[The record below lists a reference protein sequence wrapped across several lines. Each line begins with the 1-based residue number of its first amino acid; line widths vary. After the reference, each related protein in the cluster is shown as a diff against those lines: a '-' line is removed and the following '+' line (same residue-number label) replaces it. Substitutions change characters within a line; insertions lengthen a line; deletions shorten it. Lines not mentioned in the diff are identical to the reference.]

1 LQPADLLLPFDSS
14 AAPNMIA
21 RRMSSTDQETVFPH
35 TDDWALRDG
44 RRPRRLA
51 WGLRLVGALLVAGVS
66 HGIAL
71 AAGRV
76 EPISGDWSFSG
87 QAPVKVRRAEASS
100 SLSEQYAPERIC
112 DGNRRNTKWVSPVRP
127 TTTAPQWVTLSLAGG
142 PRSVTS
148 VAVFGERIDNDGIID
163 ADIQVKT
170 GGEFKTVATVRD
182 ATSAAWLA
190 QFEAITTD
198 EVRLLVLR
206 SGGPTDHTDVYE
218 IEVYGNPPSDAEL
231 RVRLSEAL
239 KGLQQAVTVGGDPA
253 ASAASGATSIPAQL
267 RAAWGRATNC
277 LKELSGRQTDWATA
291 PRAVLTHDLDEAEE
305 AVAAIERTR
314 VRLAQRAAGASR
326 RADLLARVRATGRG
340 LAATTGAATEAS
352 TPGGVLTN
360 SAMTVWL
367 EPDGLQWNAVWHDP
381 VPVVL
386 AGIGFS
392 VEVDGTNVVAR
403 PAKALSRRFQDELGE
418 GVRLVQ
424 IWEQG
429 GVAIARELRLYSNC
443 DVLSIAGRIVNSG
456 ATEIHLGTANLLNVS
471 DQGGWDL
478 GSTWEAPAAVYIQSH
493 SLLRSKP
500 FATPGGGGSGA
511 TQNYGSSGVLA
522 LACREPN
529 VALVAGYLRAD
540 EASPDLTADFRVD
553 EGGTSLSAASRFM
566 GRVLRP
572 GETIELNRVYL
583 AAGTDA
589 FQALE
594 AYGEALAL
602 CGPHPARTGPTGLWC
617 SWYAHRMGMTEEK
630 VLANAAVA
638 ARHFRPLGLEIMQ
651 LDHGWQRGDITGD
664 WVTNERFPHGLRW
677 LADELKRRHDL
688 RLGVWI
694 APTDVAE
701 TSELYRRHPDWM
713 LRGSDGKPLVNWRWY
728 WKPNPNCY
736 ELDATQP
743 EAYRRI
749 VEDFRRLTSEGVSY
763 YKIDFIASAGGEQF
777 LPHDRTATRG
787 WSSLQRAMHA
797 IREGAGERAWIR
809 YCQTPPVLSVGL
821 ANSVIG
827 GDDTL
832 DAGVPGRFDLL
843 RDNAHALAA
852 GWWLNDRP
860 YHREVCD
867 MSVRMQGSVEEVR
880 VRAALMALANCS
892 ISWSD
897 ELCYLPPSRIHLMQ
911 QCMPPG
917 NPPMRPL
924 DLFER
929 EVPSVWHLKMTN
941 AAGAWDVV
949 GLFNFDRPPAT
960 RAVRYADLGLDP
972 RAEYAVFEFWEE
984 RFLGV
989 LRDGVELSLPGESS
1003 RILSIRRVT
1012 GVPQLVG
1019 TDMHLL
1025 QGWHEVKQVAW
1036 DEKVRVLSGRYV
1048 RMPGLR
1054 GKAFFRIPPGYTPKF
1069 EFPLGPDSARLTHVA
1084 DQLWMQEVEFTE
1096 RDFSWTIPF
1105 EAPRAPDRKEPTGT

>member
-1 LQPADLLLPFDSS
+1 MADPLLPFDSG
-14 AAPNMIA
+14 AGPNMMAA
-21 RRMSSTDQETVFPH
+21 RMNSTDQETASSL
-35 TDDWALRDG
+35 TNCRASLNRGRLRLPA
-44 RRPRRLA
+44 RE
-51 WGLRLVGALLVAGVS
+51 LRLVVALLLAGTS
-66 HGIAL
+66 HGLVL
-71 AAGRV
+71 AAGRI
-76 EPISGDWSFSG
+76 EPISADWSSSG
-87 QAPVKVRRAEASS
+87 QNPVKIRRAEASS
-100 SLSEQYAPERIC
+100 SLSEQYAPDRIC

-127 TTTAPQWVTLSLAGG
+127 AATSPQWVTLSLAGG

-170 GGEFKTVATVRD
+170 GGEFRTVASVRD
-182 ATSAAWLA
+182 AKSAAWLA
-190 QFEAITTD
+190 QFEAVTTD
-198 EVRLLVLR
+198 QVRLLVLR

-218 IEVYGNPPSDAEL
+218 VEVCGNPLSDAEL
-231 RVRLSEAL
+231 RARLSETL
-239 KGLQQAVTVGGDPA
+239 KGLQQAVAAPGGPA
-253 ASAASGATSIPAQL
+253 VNGASGTTNLPAQL
-267 RAAWGRATNC
+267 RAAWVRATNC
-277 LKELSGRQTDWATA
+277 LKELSGRQTVWATA
-291 PRAVLTHDLDEAEE
+291 PRSELTHDLDEAEE

-314 VRLAQRAAGASR
+314 ARLAQRAAGPSPR
-326 RADLLARVRATGRG
+326 SDLLARVRTTGLG
-340 LAATTGAATEAS
+340 LAATTGAGTGAS
-352 TPGGVLTN
+352 TPRLVLTN
-360 SAMTVWL
+360 SALTVWL
-367 EPDGLQWNAVWHDP
+367 ETEGSRWNAVWRDP
-381 VPVVL
+381 VPATL
-386 AGIGFS
+386 AGVGFR
-392 VEVDGTNVVAR
+392 VEVDGTNAAAG
-403 PAKALSRRFQDELGE
+403 PAAAISRKFHDPLGDGLCLLQTWE
-418 GVRLVQ
+418 HGGVR
-424 IWEQG
+424 IE
-429 GVAIARELRLYSNC
+429 RELRLYSNRE
-443 DVLSIAGRIVNSG
+443 VLTVGGRIVNGS
-456 ATEIHLGTANLLNVS
+456 AAEVHLGTTDLLS
-471 DQGGWDL
+471 IGDQGGWEL
-478 GSTWEAPAAVYIQSH
+478 GTTWEAPAAVYIQSH

-500 FATPGGGGSGA
+500 FAPAGGSGSA
-511 TQNYGSSGVLA
+511 TAQNYGSSGVLA
-522 LACREPN
+522 LVSREPAAAI
-529 VALVAGYLRAD
+529 VIGYLRAD
-540 EASPDLTADFRVD
+540 EASPDLAATFRVD
-553 EGGTSLSAASRFM
+553 DGGTALSAASRFM
-566 GRVLRP
+566 GRVLGA
-572 GETIELNRVYL
+572 GESVELNRVYL
-583 AAGTDA
+583 AAGPDA
-589 FQALE
+589 FQTLE

-701 TSELYRRHPDWM
+701 TSELYRRHPEWM

-743 EAYRRI
+743 EAYRTI
-749 VEDFRRLTSEGVSY
+749 VEDFRRLTGEGVSY

-777 LPHDRTATRG
+777 VPQDRKATRG
-787 WSSLQRAMHA
+787 WSPLRRAMEA
-797 IREGAGERAWIR
+797 IREGAGEAAWIR
-809 YCQTPPVLSVGL
+809 YCQTPPVLGVGL

-880 VRAALMALANCS
+880 VRAALMTLANCS

-917 NPPMRPL
+917 NPPMRPI
-924 DLFER
+924 DIFER

-941 AAGAWDVV
+941 VAGAWDVV
-949 GLFNFDRPPAT
+949 GLFNFERPPAT
-960 RAVRYADLGLDP
+960 RAVRFADLGLDP
-972 RAEYAVFEFWEE
+972 GVEYAVFEFWEE

-1036 DEKVRVLSGRYV
+1036 DGTAHALSGRYQ
-1048 RMPGLR
+1048 RMPGIR
-1054 GKAFFRIPPGYTPKF
+1054 GKAFFRIPAGYTPKF
-1069 EFPLGPDSARLTHVA
+1069 EFPLGPNSARLTHVA
-1084 DQLWMQEVEFTE
+1084 EELWMQEIEFTE

-1105 EAPRAPDRKEPTGT
+1105 EAPRAPERKEPTGT